1 MNPNEPIV
9 EESVDI
15 RRPSELQP
23 WTDEL
28 ENYIKKILKESKES
42 SEWHKIKG
50 IKCKT
55 LRHIWGLPSVVLP
68 IAVAAAENAGF
79 ENKIFIQGCLALST
93 ISAAVDHLFNFGK
106 RSEVHFQSMSKFNN
120 LITDCEEVLC
130 IQREYRRNPITV
142 ISQIKMAY
150 DAISEHAPVY

>member
-106 RSEVHFQSMSKFNN
+106 RSEVHFQAMSKFKIIGFNS
-120 LITDCEEVLC
+120 LH
-130 IQREYRRNPITV
+130 Q
-142 ISQIKMAY
+142 ISKLLPFAKNCLSFFCKVEAFSKSILF
-150 DAISEHAPVY
+150 SVW